1 MFCKRASFWRFSF
14 ASALAKTSGLNGSL
28 NFNPVV
34 GTQPEPAKFFRER
47 FVARSAMA
55 WSGGAHARHTSA

>member
-28 NFNPVV
+28 NFN
-34 GTQPEPAKFFRER
+34 R
-47 FVARSAMA
+47 
-55 WSGGAHARHTSA
+55 